1 MASDS
6 RTHPAFD
13 NDARQAAGRVV
24 DALSK
29 WRNELAAA
37 NDRWLANA
45 LDQMSVAARTLG
57 WPDSAVSGMR
67 EHLQGVSKMQA
78 QIIDRFIDAWSGN
91 LKSPPALKAVAPGVA
106 RLVARRFPA
115 RLLGAT
121 GDERH
126 AVCADGLLGSGRRD
140 VAAQLDV
147 GHVALGGCSPHV
159 AHQRRP
165 RAVQAKALMAPAAQ
179 CSSGMIFSG
188 SRDARSAAFVWRLG
202 SLIFERGTSS

>member
-91 LKSPPALKAVAPGVA
+91 LKVPPALKAVGPSFADRTPGVSA
-106 RLVARRFPA
+106 FSAPP
-115 RLLGAT
+115 GM
-121 GDERH
+121 
-126 AVCADGLLGSGRRD
+126 SGMPFAPMD
-140 VAAQLDV
+140 LW
-147 GHVALGGCSPHV
+147 
-159 AHQRRP
+159 
-165 RAVQAKALMAPAAQ
+165 VQAAETWQRNWMSAMSLWADALPM
-179 CSSGMIFSG
+179 SHTNGE
-188 SRDARSAAFVWRLG
+188 RERSKR
-202 SLIFERGTSS
+202 RH

>member
-6 RTHPAFD
+6 RAHPAFD
-13 NDARQAAGRVV
+13 NDARQAASRVV

-67 EHLQGVSKMQA
+67 DHLQGVSKMQA

-91 LKSPPALKAVAPGVA
+91 LKSPPALKAVAPG
-106 RLVARRFPA
+106 LPDWSQ
-115 RLLGAT
+115 GASL
-121 GDERH
+121 R
-126 AVCADGLLGSGRRD
+126 AFSAPSGMSGMPFAPMD
-140 VAAQLDV
+140 FW
-147 GHVALGGCSPHV
+147 
-159 AHQRRP
+159 
-165 RAVQAKALMAPAAQ
+165 VQAAEAWQRNWMSAMSLWADALPMSHAN
-179 CSSGMIFSG
+179 GD
-188 SRDARSAAFVWRLG
+188 RERSKR
-202 SLIFERGTSS
+202 RH